1 MISGGWVC
9 ALHVRT
15 AGLGG
20 AALGSDEEEIVYL
33 AYVLIDVQT
42 NQIIG
47 EREYAV
53 RPTRLP
59 TEEFQTGQPLEN
71 IILQFDDFVRSLNVD
86 PHSPLFRLVT
96 DGQPPLRQCLHPE
109 ACSKD
114 LTLPTYYAR
123 FHDLRKEYIR
133 AYTLRAV
140 TPRAQPPPPPPDH
153 PTSLHDMLN
162 YLGITPYAGENF
174 YAAEVKDMAAVIQ
187 RIITDGFRLE
197 LPETIDLVLETGIC
211 SKDDEIDG
219 NCIARA
225 RGLPWQSSDQ
235 DIAKFFRGL
244 NVAKGGI
251 ALCLSPQG
259 RRNGEALVRFI
270 SQEHRDMALKRHK
283 HHIGPRYIEVYRAS
297 GEDFLSVAGGAT
309 CEAAAFLSRGAQVI
323 VRMRGLPYDATP
335 QQVLEFFSSGDDPVQ
350 VLDGE
355 DGVLFVRRAD
365 RRATGDAFVLFANEE
380 DSPKALARHRKL
392 IGARYIE
399 LFRST
404 TAEVQQVLNRSLETR
419 TSQSSTP
426 STANPPTDGLLPV
439 ALVPQHV
446 ITSGTAKD
454 CVRLRGLPY
463 EAQVEHILNFL
474 DEFAKNIVVQG
485 VHMVYNAQGHPSG
498 EAFIQMDSETSA
510 YLCAQQKHHRNM
522 TFGKKHR
529 YIEVFQCSGDDM
541 NLVLTGGVTPA
552 TSPKVLSPGTLIS
565 PPPAPAPRLLAQHIA
580 HQNLLARQQENL
592 LLASLRPPL
601 YPFLPSYAPV
611 RSPSPYLPIVQQNI
625 LPTKRTYDRAFTPT
639 ETAAKR
645 PYLQPQMA
653 PMSLPVLSYATSP
666 PIFSYANTSPM
677 LSSYSAMPTGLPTG
691 LQGYGSAL
699 SAALPASMTSPFPG
713 SLSMFPTYPYYPG
726 V

>member
-1 MISGGWVC
+1 MP
-9 ALHVRT
+9 
-15 AGLGG
+15 
-20 AALGSDEEEIVYL
+20 
-33 AYVLIDVQT
+33 
-42 NQIIG
+42 QI
-47 EREYAV
+47 
-53 RPTRLP
+53 
-59 TEEFQTGQPLEN
+59 
-71 IILQFDDFVRSLNVD
+71 
-86 PHSPLFRLVT
+86 
-96 DGQPPLRQCLHPE
+96 CLLD
-109 ACSKD
+109 S
-114 LTLPTYYAR
+114 
-123 FHDLRKEYIR
+123 
-133 AYTLRAV
+133 
-140 TPRAQPPPPPPDH
+140 
-153 PTSLHDMLN
+153 
-162 YLGITPYAGENF
+162 
-174 YAAEVKDMAAVIQ
+174 
-187 RIITDGFRLE
+187 
-197 LPETIDLVLETGIC
+197 

-426 STANPPTDGLLPV
+426 STANPPTEGLLPV

-611 RSPSPYLPIVQQNI
+611 RSPSPYLPVLQQNI

-645 PYLQPQMA
+645 PYLQPQMT
-653 PMSLPVLSYATSP
+653 PMSLPMLSYATSS

-677 LSSYSAMPTGLPTG
+677 LSSYSAMPTALPAG

-699 SAALPASMTSPFPG
+699 SALPASMTNPFPG